1 VPFNKTYKKQIF
13 MMFLGVFNW
22 LQYCRLAEKNSL
34 NEGISAAE
42 GMNMITLKRIGGFHT
57 LLTI

>member
-1 VPFNKTYKKQIF
+1 